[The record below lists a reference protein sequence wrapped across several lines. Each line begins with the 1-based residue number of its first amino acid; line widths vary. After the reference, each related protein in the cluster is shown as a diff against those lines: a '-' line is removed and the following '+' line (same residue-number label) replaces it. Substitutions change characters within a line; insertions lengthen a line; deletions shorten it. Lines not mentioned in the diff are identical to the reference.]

1 MSICVIIFLG
11 DQMKDIAKLSNTN
24 YLLDKYHLKASKK
37 FGQNFLID
45 LNVIKKI
52 VDSTAIDKDTCVI
65 EIGPGIGALSEQLS
79 YKAGKVICFE
89 IDQRLKNLLNES
101 LGEFDNIEVIF
112 QDFLTVDFKGLVD
125 KLNQD
130 YEKVCV
136 VANLPYYITSDILE
150 YIITAQSSLYSI
162 HAMVQ
167 KEVALKLTDKGYK
180 SPLVFK
186 IESVG
191 YIQLDMN
198 ISKKVFSPAPHVDS
212 AIISIYM
219 NQAYNTLLT
228 NILKYA
234 FTQKRKTIYN
244 NLKGLFLEKTKDIL
258 NECHIDEK
266 KRPEELKIE
275 DYIKLTKYL

>member
-1 MSICVIIFLG
+1 
-11 DQMKDIAKLSNTN
+11 MKDIAKLSNTN
-24 YLLDKYHLKASKK
+24 YLLDKYHLQASKK
-37 FGQNFLID
+37 FGQNFLVD

-52 VDSTAIDKDTCVI
+52 VDSTPVDKNTCVI

-79 YKAGKVICFE
+79 YKAGKVLCFE
-89 IDQRLKNLLNES
+89 IDERLKSVLSES
-101 LGEFDNIEVIF
+101 LGEFDNIEIIF
-112 QDFLTVDFKGLVD
+112 QDFLTVDFKDVVD
-125 KLNQD
+125 KLKQE

-150 YIITAQSSLYSI
+150 HIITAQSSLYSI

-180 SPLVFK
+180 SPLVFM
-186 IESVG
+186 IESIG
-191 YIQLDMN
+191 IIQLDMN
-198 ISKKVFSPAPHVDS
+198 ISKQVFSPAPHVDS

-219 NQAYNTLLT
+219 NKLYNPLLT
-228 NILKYA
+228 DILKYA

-244 NLKGLFLEKTKDIL
+244 NLKGLFLEKTKEIL
-258 NECHIDEK
+258 EECCIDEK
-266 KRPEELKIE
+266 KRAEELKIE

>member
-1 MSICVIIFLG
+1 
-11 DQMKDIAKLSNTN
+11 MKDIAKLSNTN
-24 YLLDKYHLKASKK
+24 YLLNKYHLKASKK

-52 VDSTAIDKDTCVI
+52 VESTAIDKNTCVI

-89 IDQRLKNLLNES
+89 IDERLKNLLNES

-112 QDFLTVDFKGLVD
+112 QDFLTVDFKKLVD
-125 KLNQD
+125 KLNQE

-150 YIITAQSSLYSI
+150 YIMIAGTSLYSI
-162 HAMVQ
+162 HTMVQ

-191 YIQLDMN
+191 HIQLDMN
-198 ISKKVFSPAPHVDS
+198 ISKNVFSPAPHVDS
-212 AIISIYM
+212 AIISIYIDKT
-219 NQAYNTLLT
+219 YNPLLT
-228 NILKYA
+228 DILKYA

-244 NLKGLFLEKTKDIL
+244 NLKGLFLEKTKEIL

-266 KRPEELKIE
+266 KRPEELRVE